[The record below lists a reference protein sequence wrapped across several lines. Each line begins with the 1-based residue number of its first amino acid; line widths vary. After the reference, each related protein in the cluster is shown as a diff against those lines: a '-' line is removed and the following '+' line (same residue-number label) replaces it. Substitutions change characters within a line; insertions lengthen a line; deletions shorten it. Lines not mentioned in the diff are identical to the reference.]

1 MQFHLKQARI
11 RSQIRIESGRAK
23 PIDLL
28 AKYSATIDKLGRAG
42 EEGEEEEE
50 EEEVDIEMQEPYHL
64 LKVREGG
71 MRVG

>member
-28 AKYSATIDKLGRAG
+28 AKYSATMDRLDGTG

-64 LKVREGG
+64 LKVDWVGGEG
-71 MRVG
+71 